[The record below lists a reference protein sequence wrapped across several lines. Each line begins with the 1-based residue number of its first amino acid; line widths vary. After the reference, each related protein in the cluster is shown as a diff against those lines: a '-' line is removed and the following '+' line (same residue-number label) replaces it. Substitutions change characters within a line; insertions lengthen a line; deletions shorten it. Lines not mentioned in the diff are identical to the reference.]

1 MASKSLNRI
10 KVVLADKQRTNK
22 WLAEQLGKD
31 KTTISKWC
39 TNSSQPD
46 LESLM
51 KTAKLLEVEVAD
63 LLRDNIE

>member
-1 MASKSLNRI
+1 MANKNRI

-46 LESLM
+46 LESLL
-51 KTAKLLEVEVAD
+51 KTARLLDVEIAD
-63 LLRDNIE
+63 LVRDNVE